1 PLVVLTLLS
10 GAASVSPSNLG
21 RVGGE
26 GFGYYLAT
34 SAVALALG
42 LALALVLRPRVG
54 LGMAGTGDT
63 PGEAPALVDTVL
75 NIDPENIVSAMA
87 EGHLLAVIFVAV
99 IAGLALGSMLY
110 SDSEWMRSLAEP
122 VKKLSD
128 AGSEIM
134 FKIVRGV
141 LEYGPIGVFALIAV

>member
-1 PLVVLTLLS
+1 
-10 GAASVSPSNLG
+10 
-21 RVGGE
+21 
-26 GFGYYLAT
+26 
-34 SAVALALG
+34 
-42 LALALVLRPRVG
+42 
-54 LGMAGTGDT
+54 
-63 PGEAPALVDTVL
+63 
-75 NIDPENIVSAMA
+75 ENIVSAMA
-87 EGHLLAVIFVAV
+87 EGNVLAVIFVAV

-141 LEYGPIGVFALIAV
+141 LEYGPIGVFALIAVVVGETGDRKSTRLNSSHVSISYAVFCLTKKTRVP